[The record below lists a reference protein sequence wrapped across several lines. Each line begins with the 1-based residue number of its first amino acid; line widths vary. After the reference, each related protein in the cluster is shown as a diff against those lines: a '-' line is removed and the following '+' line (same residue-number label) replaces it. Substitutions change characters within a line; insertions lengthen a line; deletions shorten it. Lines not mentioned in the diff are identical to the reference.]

1 MATVEDS
8 YNLRY
13 TFSKERNILWRKITI
28 TFRLKVKQMT
38 CLYDLLFGRDV
49 LAILPTGFGKSI
61 IFHLLPD
68 FLSLKNK
75 NNIVIVVSPLNSCAK
90 D

>member
-13 TFSKERNILWRKITI
+13 TFSKECNTLWRKITI

-49 LAILPTGFGKSI
+49 IAILPTGFGKSI

-68 FLSLKNK
+68 FLSLKK
-75 NNIVIVVSPLNSCAK
+75 QKQHRHCG
-90 D
+90 

>member
-13 TFSKERNILWRKITI
+13 TFSKDERMAELWRKITI
-28 TFRLKVKQMT
+28 TFRLKVKQIT

-49 LAILPTGFGKSI
+49 P
-61 IFHLLPD
+61 
-68 FLSLKNK
+68 
-75 NNIVIVVSPLNSCAK
+75 
-90 D
+90 